1 MLAMGTLQN
10 LQVTVAKIFARFPAL
25 CGFSVQDEKTLTR
38 DRQVCQL
45 EGELSLADVG
55 IYPPAD
61 AAQRDWLFGQIA
73 VALLE
78 LMDEL
83 PETRELLRGRTFARA
98 LH

>member
-1 MLAMGTLQN
+1 METLQN
-10 LQVTVAKIFARFPAL
+10 LQVTVGKLFARFPAL
-25 CGFSVQDEKTLTR
+25 CGFSVQDGRTLTR
-38 DRQVCQL
+38 DRQGCQL
-45 EGELSLADVG
+45 EGELALADVG
-55 IYPPAD
+55 VYPPAG
-61 AAQRDWLFGQIA
+61 AAQRNWLSGQIA

>member
-1 MLAMGTLQN
+1 MLAMETLQN
-10 LQVTVAKIFARFPAL
+10 LEITVGRLFARFPAL

-45 EGELSLADVG
+45 EDELSLADVG
-55 IYPPAD
+55 IYPPAG
-61 AAQRDWLFGQIA
+61 AAQRDWLLDQIA